1 MPYSLRNVVK
11 NANFFRRLSSH
22 CEEFHCCTG
31 WQPHLLLFRPNNYFN
46 VFESGSISG
55 GSIFTLWP
63 AELALVYQ
71 LAAVRERSA
80 GETALE
86 RASSLSCA
94 KKKTSTLVISND
106 DLTLFHSNLSLP
118 KVAFQNEIPNYLSR
132 QFASFSK

>member
-11 NANFFRRLSSH
+11 NANFFPPIIFPLRRDPLLS
-22 CEEFHCCTG
+22 G

-55 GSIFTLWP
+55 GSIFTLWS

-86 RASSLSCA
+86 RASSLSSA
-94 KKKTSTLVISND
+94 KKKLA
-106 DLTLFHSNLSLP
+106 HW
-118 KVAFQNEIPNYLSR
+118 
-132 QFASFSK
+132 